1 MTSSHHPSPN
11 HLSILLYLLRHV
23 PTPPAGSLFYVPAK
37 FPLQFVTCH
46 IYFPTII
53 QLHPSP
59 LCQHKKKKK
68 EESAGNFTSHYIS
81 WSQILFLS
89 PILHPFL
96 QFIHLSPYIYKFLPT
111 RYSPSHYPGVCI
123 LRFYLSLPSIPFLP
137 ASSTFTYKYQ
147 GKVWQTLTSVRN
159 FNIQRERLS

>member
-59 LCQHKKKKK
+59 LCQHLKKRKRKVL
-68 EESAGNFTSHYIS
+68 EISPLIISPEVRSSSSLPYFIHFYNSSTYPHTYINFCPPDIALPTTPGCVSSVSIFLS
-81 WSQILFLS
+81 LLFLS
-89 PILHPFL
+89 FRHTA
-96 QFIHLSPYIYKFLPT
+96 HSPT
-111 RYSPSHYPGVCI
+111 
-123 LRFYLSLPSIPFLP
+123 
-137 ASSTFTYKYQ
+137 ST
-147 GKVWQTLTSVRN
+147 KVKSDRH
-159 FNIQRERLS
+159 